1 MVLSSLFRRHKGS
14 KTSKPFKET
23 DIWQTET
30 TSASIRPQLHQE
42 HACEAELE
50 EDVDS
55 IPRSETEAEN
65 HIAEIRAEKGLHG
78 TDSNTADLQ
87 AALIV

>member
-1 MVLSSLFRRHKGS
+1 MVLSSLFRRHKSS
-14 KTSKPFKET
+14 KTSKRFKET
-23 DIWQTET
+23 DILQIET
-30 TSASIRPQLHQE
+30 ASRIQPQPHQE
-42 HACEAELE
+42 YACEAESE

-55 IPRSETEAEN
+55 IPRSETEAED

-87 AALIV
+87 AALVV